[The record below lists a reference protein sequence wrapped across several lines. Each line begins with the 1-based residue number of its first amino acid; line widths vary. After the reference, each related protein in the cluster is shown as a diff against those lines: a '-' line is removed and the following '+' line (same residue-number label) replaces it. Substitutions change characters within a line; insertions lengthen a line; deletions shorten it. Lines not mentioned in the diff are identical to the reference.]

1 MKAPVVDYRKLRP
14 NNITSPE
21 YRHLLLLS
29 GWLVYFASF
38 FITENLISPERCRV
52 VHCAL
57 DDKIP
62 FCEWFIIFYV
72 GWYFLIVGSL
82 LWFALYDIEGF
93 TSLQTYIII
102 VQSIATVAYIIFP
115 SRQELRPET
124 FPRENIA
131 SALVGLIY
139 KADTPTGICP
149 SLHAAV
155 SFGITSAWLKE
166 KDASKI
172 TKTLI
177 VIFAVLICL
186 SILFVKQHSAV
197 DIIAALPMCLFA
209 ELISFKR
216 YYKGKIQAHKR
227 SHGVL
232 P

>member
-1 MKAPVVDYRKLRP
+1 MKAPVVDYRKLRL

-29 GWLVYFASF
+29 GWLVYFAF
-38 FITENLISPERCRV
+38 YFITENLISPERCRV

-166 KDASKI
+166 KDASKV

-177 VIFAVLICL
+177 TVFAVLICL

-216 YYKGKIQAHKR
+216 YYKGKIQARKR
-227 SHGVL
+227 SHGVS